1 MTVDELTKAITTWEP
16 SEDDIKNFIKRMKE
30 ADERFEEEA
39 KRKTVT
45 QELLRREI
53 TI

>member
-1 MTVDELTKAITTWEP
+1 MTFDELIKAITTWEP
-16 SEDDIKNFIKRMKE
+16 SEDDVKNFIKRMKE
-30 ADERFEEEA
+30 ADEIFEEKA

-45 QELLRREI
+45 QEFLRREI